1 MTSPMIK
8 SIGFLVIAVWAIFA
22 VSPAYATETVTL
34 QLKWLHQFQFAGYYA
49 AKAKGYYRE
58 AGLEVNFIEAKP
70 GKAVIDSVI
79 GGEALYGVDVSRL
92 LLARA
97 EGKPVVALG
106 VIFQHSPYILVTRQG
121 SPTQNI
127 HDLVGKRLMLEE
139 KADDVSAYLNKEGL
153 SNNRFTL
160 VKHTFNPQDL
170 IDGKIDAISAYS
182 TNELFFLDKAGFR
195 YQAYTPRSEGIDFYG
210 DTLFTTEQELKTHP
224 ARVKAFRDAT
234 LRGWKYALANPE
246 EIADLI
252 IAQYSQR
259 KSREHILFEAR
270 QMAALIQPDLVEL
283 G

>member
-106 VIFQHSPYILVTRQG
+106 VIFQHSPYILVTRQD

-127 HDLVGKRLMLEE
+127 HDSEHCENSADQVRFYRSGSGEWQRSPEYLQE
-139 KADDVSAYLNKEGL
+139 KCPGHNPGAYGHRN
-153 SNNRFTL
+153 
-160 VKHTFNPQDL
+160 
-170 IDGKIDAISAYS
+170 
-182 TNELFFLDKAGFR
+182 AG
-195 YQAYTPRSEGIDFYG
+195 
-210 DTLFTTEQELKTHP
+210 H
-224 ARVKAFRDAT
+224 
-234 LRGWKYALANPE
+234 GWLHFV
-246 EIADLI
+246 L
-252 IAQYSQR
+252 
-259 KSREHILFEAR
+259 
-270 QMAALIQPDLVEL
+270 
-283 G
+283 